1 MEMAPALS
9 WSMARRSELVEVRPS
24 VVPEEE
30 TERTEGEKEEEER
43 SGSAMEREP
52 EEVREELDS
61 SS

>member
-1 MEMAPALS
+1 MS
-9 WSMARRSELVEVRPS
+9 RRAWLLDVRPS
-24 VVPEEE
+24 VVPDEE